1 MLIPVRYANAGCVS
15 AIQIRQAF
23 CIALDFA
30 YICSKKF
37 VMAVEIKVIPKDRK
51 SLRKFVQFG
60 IDLYKGNDCYVPPLV
75 SDDVAT
81 LSPEKNPA
89 FDFCEAEYFMAFRDG
104 KPVGRIAAI
113 IHRISNEEHG
123 KKEMRFGF
131 VDFIDDEEVSRALFD
146 AAAGWG
152 KAKGMESMIGPLG
165 FSDMD
170 YEGMLVEGFDELS
183 TMATIY
189 NYPYYPRHM
198 ERMGFE
204 KKADWV
210 EFSMKVPDAIPD
222 KHVRIA
228 EIVKQKYG
236 LKVVKYNDRKKAV
249 AEIGRP
255 LFELINESYKELFEF
270 TQLTNRQID
279 HYVDIYIRLLRLD
292 LLTVIKDADDNLVGV
307 GVALPSL
314 SRALQKSRGKMLP
327 FGWWHLMRAMYFNV
341 TDTVDL
347 LLVAVKPEYQSK
359 GVNALL
365 FTDLIPYFQKYKF
378 KYAESNPEL
387 ELNQKVQAQWQYF
400 ETRQHKRRR
409 AYGKRI

>member
-1 MLIPVRYANAGCVS
+1 
-15 AIQIRQAF
+15 
-23 CIALDFA
+23 
-30 YICSKKF
+30 
-37 VMAVEIKVIPKDRK
+37 MAVEIKVIPKDRK

-131 VDFIDDEEVSRALFD
+131 VDFIDDEEVSRALFY

>member
-1 MLIPVRYANAGCVS
+1 
-15 AIQIRQAF
+15 
-23 CIALDFA
+23 
-30 YICSKKF
+30 
-37 VMAVEIKVIPKDRK
+37 MAVEIKVIPKDRK

-152 KAKGMESMIGPLG
+152 KSKGMESMIGPLG

-170 YEGMLVEGFDELS
+170 YEGMLVEGFEELS

-210 EFSMKVPDAIPD
+210 EFSMKVPDGIPD

-409 AYGKRI
+409 AYGRRI

>member
-1 MLIPVRYANAGCVS
+1 
-15 AIQIRQAF
+15 
-23 CIALDFA
+23 
-30 YICSKKF
+30 
-37 VMAVEIKVIPKDRK
+37 MAVEIKVIPKDRK

-152 KAKGMESMIGPLG
+152 KSKGMESMIGPLG

-255 LFELINESYKELFEF
+255 LFELINETYKELFEF

>member
-1 MLIPVRYANAGCVS
+1 
-15 AIQIRQAF
+15 
-23 CIALDFA
+23 
-30 YICSKKF
+30 
-37 VMAVEIKVIPKDRK
+37 MAVEIKVIPKDRK

-378 KYAESNPEL
+378 KYAVSNPEL

>member
-1 MLIPVRYANAGCVS
+1 
-15 AIQIRQAF
+15 
-23 CIALDFA
+23 
-30 YICSKKF
+30 
-37 VMAVEIKVIPKDRK
+37 MAVEIKVIPKDRK

-152 KAKGMESMIGPLG
+152 KSKGMESMIGPLG

-378 KYAESNPEL
+378 KYAESNTEL

>member
-1 MLIPVRYANAGCVS
+1 
-15 AIQIRQAF
+15 
-23 CIALDFA
+23 
-30 YICSKKF
+30 
-37 VMAVEIKVIPKDRK
+37 MAVEIKVVPKDRK

-152 KAKGMESMIGPLG
+152 KSKGMESMIGPLG

-292 LLTVIKDADDNLVGV
+292 LLTVIKDADDTLVGV
-307 GVALPSL
+307 GVDLPSL

>member
-1 MLIPVRYANAGCVS
+1 
-15 AIQIRQAF
+15 
-23 CIALDFA
+23 
-30 YICSKKF
+30 
-37 VMAVEIKVIPKDRK
+37 MAVEIKVIPKDRK

-113 IHRISNEEHG
+113 IHRISNEEHW

-152 KAKGMESMIGPLG
+152 KSKGMESMIGPLG

-170 YEGMLVEGFDELS
+170 YEGMLVEGFEELS

>member
-1 MLIPVRYANAGCVS
+1 
-15 AIQIRQAF
+15 
-23 CIALDFA
+23 
-30 YICSKKF
+30 
-37 VMAVEIKVIPKDRK
+37 MAVEIKVIPKDRK

-131 VDFIDDEEVSRALFD
+131 VDFIDDEEVSRALFG

-152 KAKGMESMIGPLG
+152 KSKGMESMIGPLG

>member
-1 MLIPVRYANAGCVS
+1 
-15 AIQIRQAF
+15 
-23 CIALDFA
+23 
-30 YICSKKF
+30 
-37 VMAVEIKVIPKDRK
+37 MAVEIKVIPKDRK

-152 KAKGMESMIGPLG
+152 KSKGMESMIGPLG

-170 YEGMLVEGFDELS
+170 YEGMLVEGFEELS

-409 AYGKRI
+409 AYGRRI